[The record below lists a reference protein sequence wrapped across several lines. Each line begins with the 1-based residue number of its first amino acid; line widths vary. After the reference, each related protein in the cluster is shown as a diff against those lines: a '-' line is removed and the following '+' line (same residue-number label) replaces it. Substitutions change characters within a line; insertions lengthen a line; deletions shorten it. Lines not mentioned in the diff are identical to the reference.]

1 MRILHT
7 GDWHLGKTLEG
18 RSRQAEHEAFLDELI
33 EMAQGVD
40 LVLVAGDLFDV
51 YNPPAGAERLLCEA
65 FSRLSDGGRRA
76 VVAIAGNHD
85 APERVNALRPLAE
98 TQGIYILGL
107 PGDVSLPEQAS
118 SPGPRDRAR
127 LVACEPSVLELAL
140 PCGETAVLAALPYPS
155 EARLRKMPGDKG
167 KTEEDYSARIGHLFA
182 DLATHYR
189 EDTVNLAMSHLFVQ
203 DGLPS
208 ESERELVGGAFRI
221 DPRAL
226 PETAQ
231 YVALGHLH
239 RAQTVRG
246 ALTNARYAGAP
257 LAFRMGERDQ
267 EKSVTLV
274 EVSPGGEARVE
285 TLPIRAGR
293 PMLTWEATGGVPEV
307 LAEVAAGKHAGAF
320 IHLRVHSPE
329 PLNLEEIASLQK
341 AGRDFLRIE
350 TVLPAGV
357 SDLGP
362 EETGRL
368 DLPIDEQFRAFYKA
382 QHAGSDPDEG
392 IVSLFLE
399 LAGGAELGA
408 LPEADE
414 AG

>member
-18 RSRQAEHEAFLDELI
+18 RSRQAEHEAFLDELV
-33 EMAQGVD
+33 EMAADVD

-51 YNPPAGAERLLCEA
+51 YNPPANAERLLCEA

-107 PGDVSLPEQAS
+107 PGDTSKPHPTGAA
-118 SPGPRDRAR
+118 DRVR
-127 LVACEPSVLELAL
+127 LVASAPSMLELAL
-140 PCGETAVLAALPYPS
+140 PGGETAILAALPYPS

-167 KTEEDYSARIGHLFA
+167 RNEADYSARIGHIFA
-182 DLATHYR
+182 DLATYFR

-226 PETAQ
+226 PEAAQ

-246 ALTNARYAGAP
+246 ALTQARYAGSP

-293 PMLTWEATGGVPEV
+293 PMVTWEAAGGVAEV
-307 LAEVAAGKHAGAF
+307 LAEVEAGKHAGAF

-329 PLNLEEIASLQK
+329 PLTLEEIGSLQK
-341 AGRDFLRIE
+341 VKREFLRIE

-357 SDLGP
+357 LDTGP

-382 QHAGSDPDEG
+382 QNEGGDPDEG
-392 IVSLFLE
+392 LVGLFLE
-399 LAGGAELGA
+399 LAGGAELGG
-408 LPEADE
+408 L
-414 AG
+414 